1 MNTSLN
7 RRALLGQAAAV
18 FATTALPWAT
28 ARAAETLKKS
38 PFKTPIA
45 APTLAYDQ
53 AALAPVISANT
64 VGFHFGKHH
73 LGYFNKLKELVPEKD
88 LASMTLEELVQR
100 NAPAAGAAPSAIFNN
115 AAQIWNHN
123 FYWDSLRADGGGT
136 PGKALLTAI
145 EKDFESFTAF
155 RDKFVAASVAQFGS
169 GWTWLVKNKAT
180 GKLAIVTT
188 GNALTPITDPN
199 LVPLCVVDVWEHAY
213 YLDYQNKRADYA
225 KAVFDKLINWG
236 FAEANLSA

>member
-1 MNTSLN
+1 MNNIS
-7 RRALLGQAAAV
+7 RRALLGQAAATLAFSTV
-18 FATTALPWAT
+18 PWAA
-28 ARAAETLKKS
+28 ARAAESKAS
-38 PFKTPIA
+38 PFKTPIN
-45 APTLAYDQ
+45 APTLGYEQ
-53 AALAPVISANT
+53 AALAPIISANT

-100 NAPAAGAAPSAIFNN
+100 HAPAAGANPSAIFNN

-123 FYWDSLRADGGGT
+123 FYWSSLRGQGGGT

-145 EKDFESFTAF
+145 EKDFESFGQF
-155 RDKFVAASVAQFGS
+155 RDKFIAASVGQFGS
-169 GWTWLVKNKAT
+169 GWAWLVKDKST
-180 GKLAIVTT
+180 GKLGIVTT
-188 GNALTPITDPN
+188 SNALTPITDPK

-236 FAEANLSA
+236 FAEANLAA